1 MKKQTLT
8 LVPAGGLGNR
18 ILAISSALAFCKEK
32 HRQLEI
38 IWVKD
43 ANLNCDYDKLF
54 YLESSSGVQIRN
66 AKGFDFLVRD
76 KPKKRNL
83 YLSRLFQKHMYNKC
97 IYYYNNDFQAQKNT
111 HPAYD
116 VRLDSFNRIY
126 LLACWKYWETPEM
139 FQYIKPCPDI
149 EEKVKAITATFPEN
163 TIGVHI
169 RRTDNT
175 HTIQYSPTEM
185 FLEAIESEI
194 KNDSEVKFYLA
205 SDSLDEKK
213 NLLNLHGDRII
224 TSMKASERNTET
236 GIIDAFVEM
245 TVLSCTKKIYAGDS
259 SFAQIASKFSGTNMI
274 RLGLKWE
281 N

>member
-1 MKKQTLT
+1 
-8 LVPAGGLGNR
+8 
-18 ILAISSALAFCKEK
+18 
-32 HRQLEI
+32 
-38 IWVKD
+38 
-43 ANLNCDYDKLF
+43 
-54 YLESSSGVQIRN
+54 
-66 AKGFDFLVRD
+66 
-76 KPKKRNL
+76 
-83 YLSRLFQKHMYNKC
+83 MYNKC

-116 VRLDSFNRIY
+116 VRLDSFNQIY

-139 FQYIKPCPDI
+139 FKYIKPCPDI
-149 EEKVKAITATFPEN
+149 EEKVKAIIATFPEN

-185 FLEAIESEI
+185 FIEAIENEI

-205 SDSLDEKK
+205 SDSWDEKK
-213 NLLNLHGDRII
+213 NLLNLYRDRII

-245 TVLSCTKKIYAGDS
+245 NVLSRTKKIYAGDS
-259 SFAQIASKFSGTNMI
+259 SFALVSTSLSGTQLI
-274 RLGLKWE
+274 RLSLIDE
-281 N
+281 NR